1 MSANKSGE
9 EYQEEIFKLLKTT
22 NLSIDLMNV
31 DSFNIDNIDA
41 KKNFFKKLRKKI
53 TKLFLTKNDKLP
65 YINYNSSIKG
75 DIIIKGLVNIICDI
89 KNYVNIDGRMKFPT
103 NYGLTMN
110 SFMKG
115 VDSNIKYPIFY
126 FFRNYENELSKLYIY
141 FFLLKKNKF
150 NTFTSKYETKETVC
164 FLSKEKFIDLFCFVE
179 LGFGWK
185 LHNISPV
192 KYFLTK
198 NGDKIQYKSI
208 DFNKTLDDSNI
219 RVDLLFENDY
229 TYIFFYQNDEC
240 IYILSQRPTSANC
253 SFINLNHIKIL
264 NELNIADYQTQI
276 P

>member
-1 MSANKSGE
+1 MITNKSGE
-9 EYQEEIFKLLKTT
+9 QYQEEILKLLKKT
-22 NLSIDLMNV
+22 NLSTDLMNV
-31 DSFNIDNIDA
+31 DSSNIDNIDS
-41 KKNFFKKLRKKI
+41 KKRFFKKLRKKI
-53 TKLFLTKNDKLP
+53 TKLFLTKNGKLP

-75 DIIIKGLVNIICDI
+75 DI
-89 KNYVNIDGRMKFPT
+89 KNYINIDGRMKFPT
-103 NYGLTMN
+103 NCGLTMN

-150 NTFTSKYETKETVC
+150 NTFTSKYKTKETVC

-185 LHNISPV
+185 LHNISLV

-198 NGDKIQYKSI
+198 NGDKLQYKSI

-219 RVDLLFENDY
+219 RVDLLFEADY

-264 NELNIADYQTQI
+264 NEVNISDYQTQI